1 MNGGSGRVAQG
12 IEHQPSKLRVA
23 GSTPAALA
31 TTRMSIWRGFSRETE
46 VEVEVE
52 HMGCGAGRIICRE
65 CDPPAGLPGRR
76 FLFARSPR
84 TLPTRR
90 FNIRIFPAWLE
101 PAQRAH
107 VTGAW
112 NTA

>member
-65 CDPPAGLPGRR
+65 CGGDGDWLKFHPEPELHPDGFPVRRMGTGRI
-76 FLFARSPR
+76 LVSA
-84 TLPTRR
+84 
-90 FNIRIFPAWLE
+90 A
-101 PAQRAH
+101 
-107 VTGAW
+107 
-112 NTA
+112 